1 MYYSAVFGPP
11 DFAKATATFPS
22 TFIFL
27 DGDQFANLGGTD
39 NSFPSGRNVST
50 YQVTDDL
57 SITHGKHSIK
67 TGFNFRR
74 YNVTNFSPLAGKTG
88 STTFNSNTDF
98 FNGVIS
104 ANNPN
109 TSTTTQAFPAIAQA
123 HEAVYTIG
131 VYAQDQIALTRNFN
145 LTASLRFDRGS
156 NPSCGNNCFVRL
168 AAPFDSLTHGAA
180 IPYNQSILTG
190 NSNAINNVEA
200 VTVQPRVGFA
210 YTPFGSSGKTVI
222 RGGAG
227 LFSDIPVI
235 SVYTRFVTNAPNV
248 ATFTLTPAAGSSYTT
263 QPSLATSSYA
273 SLGSSNAAFQNG
285 FHNGQTLAQ
294 IQAAVAATGS
304 SFSPPNYTAST
315 TNKLL
320 NPKFAEYNLEIQQ
333 QVTRHDVIDINYV
346 GNVGTDVLF
355 LNPTANAYA
364 ACFGKGTCP
373 GGFGGLPTT
382 QTDTRF
388 RAVTT
393 LTNNGHS
400 NYNGIIASLRHQGG
414 YGITAAVNYTY
425 SHSLDNTSNGGVE
438 AYTYNPGTGAAN
450 VLSQIDPTSPD
461 RLNYGTADYDNK
473 HNLSANYVWQLPYK
487 FHSMIGKTALEGWA
501 ISGTLF
507 AKSGVPYS
515 VVRTG
520 LAASVTNST
529 TAGSFLGGYLGGGRA
544 ACGNPNNTCLKA
556 SQFATSSQQ
565 YLYGFGNLSRNS
577 FRGPDYFDTDMQLSK
592 TTPITESVKFKI
604 GANFFNILNHPN
616 FGPPTNNLAS
626 SAFGKIQADVPPVSS
641 PYGNFQGA
649 GVSGR
654 IVQVT
659 GGISF

>member
-1 MYYSAVFGPP
+1 
-11 DFAKATATFPS
+11 
-22 TFIFL
+22 
-27 DGDQFANLGGTD
+27 
-39 NSFPSGRNVST
+39 
-50 YQVTDDL
+50 
-57 SITHGKHSIK
+57 
-67 TGFNFRR
+67 
-74 YNVTNFSPLAGKTG
+74 
-88 STTFNSNTDF
+88 
-98 FNGVIS
+98 
-104 ANNPN
+104 
-109 TSTTTQAFPAIAQA
+109 
-123 HEAVYTIG
+123 
-131 VYAQDQIALTRNFN
+131 
-145 LTASLRFDRGS
+145 
-156 NPSCGNNCFVRL
+156 
-168 AAPFDSLTHGAA
+168 
-180 IPYNQSILTG
+180 
-190 NSNAINNVEA
+190 
-200 VTVQPRVGFA
+200 
-210 YTPFGSSGKTVI
+210 
-222 RGGAG
+222 
-227 LFSDIPVI
+227 
-235 SVYTRFVTNAPNV
+235 
-248 ATFTLTPAAGSSYTT
+248 
-263 QPSLATSSYA
+263 
-273 SLGSSNAAFQNG
+273 
-285 FHNGQTLAQ
+285 
-294 IQAAVAATGS
+294 
-304 SFSPPNYTAST
+304 
-315 TNKLL
+315 
-320 NPKFAEYNLEIQQ
+320 
-333 QVTRHDVIDINYV
+333 
-346 GNVGTDVLF
+346 
-355 LNPTANAYA
+355 
-364 ACFGKGTCP
+364 
-373 GGFGGLPTT
+373 
-382 QTDTRF
+382 
-388 RAVTT
+388 VTT

-414 YGITAAVNYTY
+414 YGITAAINYTY
-425 SHSLDNTSNGGVE
+425 SHSLDNTSNGGIE